1 MKEFNLKISLSQEEI
16 DFLTK
21 YTSDLFIGINDY
33 ENILSQEEC
42 NILYK
47 LEGKSILFIR
57 EWNDDMDSSDSEAWL
72 TNFGHQL
79 LNQLL

>member
-1 MKEFNLKISLSQEEI
+1 MKEFNLKVELSQEEI

-33 ENILSQEEC
+33 ESILSQEEC
-42 NILYK
+42 NILYN
-47 LEGKSILFIR
+47 LEDKSILFIR
-57 EWNDDMDSSDSEAWL
+57 ERNDDMYNSDSEVLL
-72 TNFGHQL
+72 TWFGHQI